1 MVSSAFSGYPG
12 RGPDAAAHL
21 VEHPSIPA
29 KPETRNRNFWL
40 HVSEGTLATFSM
52 EIVSI
57 GVVLPV
63 LAGAL
68 GASPSA
74 FGMVTAVAGFASL
87 GPLLFAPRMEA
98 VRRKKMLVLLIGV
111 AMRLPLLA
119 IALALGLLA
128 GTAPLLSLAI
138 VAAMY
143 LAIMLAVHVN
153 APPWMD
159 LLAETIDE
167 SLLGRLMGYRHGLSG
182 VISFFLAGPVCA
194 AVIAAFAFPGNYVT
208 LYLVAF
214 AAGVLSWLLFSR
226 VEEIPAHTTPND
238 RKPIRVYFRDLL
250 GSVAE
255 DRDYRALLLYRGL
268 SRFAF
273 AAMPFFTLAAVQAYG
288 IGEATAAGVFI
299 PALAAGKIGGNFL
312 FGRLSHRTGHKMILG
327 GGAAVL
333 AAAALLAALAP
344 SGEWYVAVLFL
355 WGLGSAGR
363 SVSDVPFMTAVAPR
377 GRRVGYISLMMVA
390 VTPFAVTAP
399 LVAGN
404 VMETFGH
411 APLFL
416 GTAAC
421 LLLALWPL
429 SRIQLD

>member
-1 MVSSAFSGYPG
+1 
-12 RGPDAAAHL
+12 
-21 VEHPSIPA
+21 
-29 KPETRNRNFWL
+29 
-40 HVSEGTLATFSM
+40 
-52 EIVSI
+52 
-57 GVVLPV
+57 
-63 LAGAL
+63 
-68 GASPSA
+68 
-74 FGMVTAVAGFASL
+74 
-87 GPLLFAPRMEA
+87 
-98 VRRKKMLVLLIGV
+98 
-111 AMRLPLLA
+111 MRLPLLV
-119 IALALGLLA
+119 IALALWLLA
-128 GTAPLLSLAI
+128 PSAPLLCLAI
-138 VAAMY
+138 IAVSY

-167 SLLGRLMGYRHGLSG
+167 SLLGRLMGYRHGLSA

-194 AVIAAFAFPGNYVT
+194 AVIAAFAFPRNYVM

-214 AAGVLSWLLFSR
+214 TAGAFSWLLFSR
-226 VEEIPAHTTPND
+226 VDEIPGHAAPND
-238 RKPIRVYFRDLL
+238 RKASRAYFRDLL
-250 GSVAE
+250 GSVAK
-255 DRDYRALLLYRGL
+255 DRDYRWLLLYRGI

-273 AAMPFFTLAAVQAYG
+273 AAMPFFTLAAVQSFG
-288 IGEATAAGVFI
+288 IGEATAAGAFI

-312 FGRLSHRTGHKMILG
+312 FGRVSHRTGHKVILG
-327 GGAAVL
+327 GGAVTLAAAAVL
-333 AAAALLAALAP
+333 AAFAP
-344 SGEWYVAVLFL
+344 SGAWYIAVLFL

-363 SVSDVPFMTAVAPR
+363 TVSDVPFMTAVAPR

-399 LVAGN
+399 LAAGN

-429 SRIQLD
+429 SLVRPN

>member
-1 MVSSAFSGYPG
+1 
-12 RGPDAAAHL
+12 
-21 VEHPSIPA
+21 VENRTIPA
-29 KPETRNRNFWL
+29 KPDTRNLNFWL

-52 EIVSI
+52 EIVSL

-74 FGMVTAVAGFASL
+74 LGVVTSIAGFASL
-87 GPLLFAPRMEA
+87 GPLLLAPRMEA
-98 VRRKKMLVLLIGV
+98 VRRKKILVLLIG
-111 AMRLPLLA
+111 AGMRFPLLVV
-119 IALALGLLA
+119 ALALWLLA
-128 GTAPLLSLAI
+128 ASAPTLCLGLIAVS
-138 VAAMY
+138 Y
-143 LAIMLAVHVN
+143 LAIMLAVNVN

-194 AVIAAFAFPGNYVT
+194 AVIAAFAFPGNYVL
-208 LYLVAF
+208 LYVVAF
-214 AAGVLSWLLFSR
+214 AAGFLSWLLFSL
-226 VEEIPAHTTPND
+226 VDEIPGHVRPND
-238 RKPIRVYFRDLL
+238 RKSTRIYFRDLL
-250 GSVAE
+250 GSVAK
-255 DRDYRALLLYRGL
+255 DRDYRWLLLYRGI

-273 AAMPFFTLAAVQAYG
+273 AAMPFFTLAAVRTYG

-312 FGRLSHRTGHKMILG
+312 FGRVSHRTGHNIILG
-327 GGAAVL
+327 AGAAVL
-333 AAAALLAALAP
+333 AAAALLAAFAP

-363 SVSDVPFMTAVAPR
+363 TVSDVPFMTAVAPR
-377 GRRVGYISLMMVA
+377 GRRVGYISLLMVA

-429 SRIQLD
+429 SLVRPNRPARDPER